1 MRDVVVGETETI
13 DFWEKETYTATELD
27 SCTTCGAC
35 MEECPMNIEHVQTI
49 MDLKRYKGLTL
60 GEIPPEGATAI
71 NNVRVNGN
79 PWGVSQ
85 DDRLNWAEGMDVQ
98 IAEPGKKVDFLYFV
112 GCAGSYDDG
121 NIKVVRDTIELFEK
135 AGVSYAVMGKTE
147 KCCGDPIRRI
157 GDEYTFFEIALE
169 NIANIN
175 QYDFGK
181 IVSHCPHCLHTL
193 GVEYNKFDEANY
205 ETIHHTE
212 VLNQLVKDG
221 KLKPTIPVEEE
232 VTYHDP
238 CYLGRHAGTYDAP
251 RELLESVPGIKI
263 NEMAKNKDKAQCCGM
278 GGGNMWYEIHGA
290 KDPVVGRLE
299 HVGETKAPKLAT
311 ACSYCMINFNSGK
324 GLVKATEELQIEDIS
339 QILRKS
345 VK

>member
-1 MRDVVVGETETI
+1 MMNAVPPQI
-13 DFWEKETYTATELD
+13 
-27 SCTTCGAC
+27 GA
-35 MEECPMNIEHVQTI
+35 H
-49 MDLKRYKGLTL
+49 
-60 GEIPPEGATAI
+60 
-71 NNVRVNGN
+71 
-79 PWGVSQ
+79 
-85 DDRLNWAEGMDVQ
+85 
-98 IAEPGKKVDFLYFV
+98 
-112 GCAGSYDDG
+112 
-121 NIKVVRDTIELFEK
+121 
-135 AGVSYAVMGKTE
+135 
-147 KCCGDPIRRI
+147 
-157 GDEYTFFEIALE
+157 EY
-169 NIANIN
+169 
-175 QYDFGK
+175 
-181 IVSHCPHCLHTL
+181 CPHCLHTL

-311 ACSYCMINFNSGK
+311 ACSYCMINFNAGK
-324 GLVKATEELQIEDIS
+324 GLVKATEELQIKGIS